1 MITHLTSE
9 LNRINQEILLEEEC
23 KYPNPD
29 EDRQRVWRINVLKN
43 KKETLKKVSLM
54 WANGML
60 KKIEKQK
67 DEFCINLGC
76 EDERVNTN
84 SETQICCGFCNWTER
99 EICNELKQIKS
110 LMDSQGESQDKIN
123 NGGQNGN

>member
-1 MITHLTSE
+1 MKI
-9 LNRINQEILLEEEC
+9 
-23 KYPNPD
+23 D
-29 EDRQRVWRINVLKN
+29 
-43 KKETLKKVSLM
+43 KEFGE
-54 WANGML
+54 ADGML